1 LSARRGGTKA
11 EKVEPQIKD
20 FFPDKNIRG
29 QGGGQLSR
37 REVERISELVNWL
50 IEIATLRSQ

>member
-1 LSARRGGTKA
+1 LSARWGGTKA

-20 FFPDKNIRG
+20 FFPYKNIRE

-37 REVERISELVNWL
+37 REAERISELVNY
-50 IEIATLRSQ
+50 SN